1 MTDDRDHFERLGLP
15 RRFALDDAEMERN
28 YLARSREAHP
38 DLAGDSPEIL
48 DRSAR
53 LNQAYAPLRDPSRRA
68 EYLLKL
74 LGGPS
79 PTEVTQPPA
88 EFLEE
93 MLELRIAIAEAEDGE
108 TRTRMEKTLS
118 ERKGKRL
125 EEVGELFDKMAE
137 LRRIRE
143 QLNALKFING
153 LIRDLHGD

>member
-1 MTDDRDHFERLGLP
+1 M
-15 RRFALDDAEMERN
+15 DDAELERN
-28 YLARSREAHP
+28 YLARSRDVHP
-38 DLAGDSPEIL
+38 DLAGDTAEML

-53 LNQAYAPLRDPSRRA
+53 LNQAYATLKDPLRRSD
-68 EYLLKL
+68 YLLKL
-74 LGGPS
+74 LGGPG

-93 MLELRIAIAEAEDGE
+93 MLELRMAIAEAEDAAA
-108 TRTRMEKTLS
+108 RADLEKMLS
-118 ERKGKRL
+118 ERKAKLL
-125 EEVGELFDKMAE
+125 EEVAELFDKTTE